1 MNLTDA
7 LARSRVAILK
17 MGKKEYHATER
28 AVYLR
33 ENARVRVLDSNDE
46 VPVSDAWEPVPSK

>member
-7 LARSRVAILK
+7 LDRSRVAILRMK
-17 MGKKEYHATER
+17 DREYHATQR

-33 ENARVRVLDSNDE
+33 MNARVRVVENSDDI
-46 VPVSDAWEPVPSK
+46 PVSDAWEPVQSK

>member
-28 AVYLR
+28 AIYLR
-33 ENARVRVLDSNDE
+33 ENARVRAIEDSE
-46 VPVSDAWEPVPSK
+46 VPISDAWEPVPSK

>member
-7 LARSRVAILK
+7 LDRSRVAILK
-17 MGKKEYHATER
+17 VGRKEYHATQR

-33 ENARVRVLDSNDE
+33 ENARVSVLDASE

>member
-7 LARSRVAILK
+7 LDRSRVAILK
-17 MGKKEYHATER
+17 MKDREYHATQR

-33 ENARVRVLDSNDE
+33 MNARVRVAENDE
-46 VPVSDAWEPVPSK
+46 IPVSDAWEPVQSK